1 MSCCGQAKDGSE
13 DTANRSVAVGQPGY
27 VNQQPGPQLGLEK
40 QVFQQPNIPS
50 PPPVHPNGQN
60 GFSQQPSWGSQPS
73 PSPPPAG
80 AGSPFMSNG
89 NGYPG
94 SMNEAIQR
102 PGSAHQ
108 SSFGPGSRMSM
119 TASPM
124 LSSPLPTMPPSTS
137 PPLDEG
143 KMSVSIDFGVQQQS
157 VLYGILLT

>member
-13 DTANRSVAVGQPGY
+13 DTANRSVAVGQPGF
-27 VNQQPGPQLGLEK
+27 VNQQPGPQPGLEK

-50 PPPVHPNGQN
+50 PPPVHPYGQN

-73 PSPPPAG
+73 PSPPPPG
-80 AGSPFMSNG
+80 AGPPFVSSG

-94 SMNEAIQR
+94 SNGFSTEPILR
-102 PGSAHQ
+102 PDSAHQ
-108 SSFGPGSRMSM
+108 SSYGPGSRMSM

-124 LSSPLPTMPPSTS
+124 MSPPLPSMPSSTS

-143 KMSVSIDFGVQQQS
+143 KMSVSIDFGV
-157 VLYGILLT
+157 